1 MYETFEHTA
10 DLGLRVRAKDL
21 STLFSEAGRGL
32 FSIVVENLDD
42 VRPVHTR
49 RFEIAGTDREYL
61 FFDWLNELLYVCD
74 TERMVFAD
82 FDVHVTELGLTA
94 VVRGEPLDPAR
105 HRLTH
110 EIKAI
115 TYHQLK
121 IEQTSDGWLA
131 EVIVDI

>member
-1 MYETFEHTA
+1 MYEMFEHTA

-21 STLFSEAGRGL
+21 NALFAEAGRAL
-32 FSIVVENLDD
+32 FSIVVEDLDD
-42 VRPVHTR
+42 VRPVETR
-49 RFEIAGTDREYL
+49 QFEISGTDRAYL
-61 FFDWLNELLYVCD
+61 LFDWLNELLFICD
-74 TERMVFAD
+74 TERMVFAV
-82 FDVHVTELGLTA
+82 FNVHVTELGLTA
-94 VVRGEPLDPAR
+94 TACGERIDAGR

-121 IEQTSDGWLA
+121 VEQTSDGWFA